1 MPSDRELLKVP
12 RQWLIDV
19 AFTVIGDP
27 FANLVE
33 EIIAKRNEELAV
45 KQNLVIEMDPDI
57 AEAFRRS
64 QNISS
69 K

>member
-1 MPSDRELLKVP
+1 MSKAP
-12 RQWLIDV
+12 
-19 AFTVIGDP
+19 
-27 FANLVE
+27 VE